1 MMIQEIAPH
10 TLDNAYVPYA
20 PQHADLV
27 LAFDKGE
34 LLISRGTGR
43 PYTYEQVMDWPFTK
57 ADSFVYLFA
66 VDGRHYF
73 LAPRVPAEF
82 IAQSDS
88 VNIRSY
94 GKTEPELQLACA
106 TAMHLRTWYNTH
118 QFCGVCGKPMH
129 PDAKERAMKC
139 GSCGHLAF
147 PVICPAI
154 IVAITDGDRILLTR
168 SAVRPNAIFSLVA
181 GYTEIGETLE
191 QTAAREAMEEVGLKI
206 KNIRPYVDQPWGFSS
221 SLMIGFFADLDGDD
235 TVHIQEEE
243 LKEAKWFTRDT
254 MPVNDSPI
262 DITHHMMEMFRQG
275 KV

>member
-10 TLDNAYVPYA
+10 TLDNAYHSYVP
-20 PQHADLV
+20 QDEDLV
-27 LAFDKGE
+27 LAFDKDG
-34 LLISRGTGR
+34 LLVSRQTGR
-43 PYTYEQVMDWPFTK
+43 PYTYAEVKDQPFTK
-57 ADSFVYLFA
+57 EDSFVYVFA
-66 VDGRHYF
+66 VDGRHCF
-73 LAPRVPAEF
+73 LAPRVPEEF
-82 IAQSDS
+82 IAQSQS
-88 VNIRSY
+88 INVRSY
-94 GKTEPELQLACA
+94 GKTQPELQLACS

-118 QFCGVCGKPMH
+118 RFCGVCGKPMH
-129 PDAKERAMKC
+129 PDTKERAMKC
-139 GSCGHLAF
+139 EACGHLAF

-168 SAVRPNAIFSLVA
+168 SAVRRNAIFSLVA
-181 GYTEIGETLE
+181 GFTEIGETLE

-221 SLMIGFFADLDGDD
+221 SLMVGFFADLDGDD